1 MSKNI
6 RRKILIVDDEPSV
19 LNSLKR
25 TLRKEHDV
33 ILSQDGFSAIQVL
46 NEQEIAVII
55 ADQRMP
61 KMNGVTL
68 LQKAM
73 EIQPDT
79 ARILI
84 TGYSDIQAVID
95 AINEGNVYYYI
106 HKPWEPE
113 DVHLIIRQAIDRYN
127 LIQTNRSLVAEIE
140 ETNRRLSDEN
150 LLLTKDAEKRYSFD
164 QIIGESPIMND
175 VFILMRKVIPTDTT
189 VLILGET
196 GTGKELVARAIH
208 TNGSRKTG
216 MFVPQNCAALPDTLL
231 ESALFGH
238 KKGAFTD
245 AVSDKKGLFQ
255 MADGGTIFLDEITDT
270 SKAFQQRLLRV
281 LQEGEI
287 HPLGSDKAV
296 KVDVR
301 VISASQKD
309 LGEEVKQGRFRADLF
324 YRLNVFPVTLPTLR
338 ERHSDIPILIEHFLR
353 VYSQRLGKEING
365 ISQEVLSSL
374 MVYPFPGNVRELE
387 NIIERA
393 VVLAKDGSTLTE
405 DQISLHSDQPLN
417 FNLVF
422 PGEED
427 KKLKS
432 MVEAL
437 EKKAILQALQR
448 WKGNISKAA
457 KSLGLSR
464 PGLYQKIARYEIN
477 CKNNLQ

>member
-1 MSKNI
+1 MTKNI

-84 TGYSDIQAVID
+84 TGYSDIQAVIN

-113 DVHLIIRQAIDRYN
+113 DVRLIIRQAIDRYN
-127 LIQTNRSLVAEIE
+127 LVHTNRSLVAEIE

-150 LLLTKDAEKRYSFD
+150 LLLIQDAEKRYSFD

-208 TNGSRKTG
+208 TNGPRKTG

-301 VISASQKD
+301 IISASQKD

-405 DQISLHSDQPLN
+405 DQISLHSDQPLD
-417 FNLVF
+417 FNLIF

-464 PGLYQKIARYEIN
+464 PGLYQKIDRYKI
-477 CKNNLQ
+477 KM

>member
-1 MSKNI
+1 MTKNI

-68 LQKAM
+68 LEKAM

-79 ARILI
+79 ARILV

-113 DVHLIIRQAIDRYN
+113 DVRLIIRQAIDRYN
-127 LIQTNRSLVAEIE
+127 LVQTNRSLVAEIE

-208 TNGSRKTG
+208 TGGPRKTG

-405 DQISLHSDQPLN
+405 DQISLHSDQPLD
-417 FNLVF
+417 FNLIF

-464 PGLYQKIARYEIN
+464 PGLYQKIDRYEI
-477 CKNNLQ
+477 KM

>member
-1 MSKNI
+1 MTKNT

-68 LQKAM
+68 LEKAM

-79 ARILI
+79 ARILV

-113 DVHLIIRQAIDRYN
+113 DVRLIIRQAIDRYN

-140 ETNRRLSDEN
+140 DTNRRLSDEN
-150 LLLTKDAEKRYSFD
+150 LLLIQDAEKRYSFD

-208 TNGSRKTG
+208 TNGPRKTG

-405 DQISLHSDQPLN
+405 DQISLHSDQPLD
-417 FNLVF
+417 FNLIF

-464 PGLYQKIARYEIN
+464 PGLYQKIDRYEI
-477 CKNNLQ
+477 KM

>member
-1 MSKNI
+1 MTKNT

-68 LQKAM
+68 LEKAM
-73 EIQPDT
+73 KIQPDT
-79 ARILI
+79 ARILV

-113 DVHLIIRQAIDRYN
+113 DVRLIIRQAIDRYN

-150 LLLTKDAEKRYSFD
+150 LLLIQDAEKRYSFD
-164 QIIGESPIMND
+164 QIIGESPTMND
-175 VFILMRKVIPTDTT
+175 VFLLMRKVIPTDTT

-196 GTGKELVARAIH
+196 GTGKELIAREIH

-405 DQISLHSDQPLN
+405 DQISLHSDQPLD
-417 FNLVF
+417 FNLIF

-437 EKKAILQALQR
+437 EKKAIVQALQR

-464 PGLYQKIARYEIN
+464 PGLYQKIDRYEI
-477 CKNNLQ
+477 KM

>member
-1 MSKNI
+1 M
-6 RRKILIVDDEPSV
+6 
-19 LNSLKR
+19 
-25 TLRKEHDV
+25 
-33 ILSQDGFSAIQVL
+33 

-127 LIQTNRSLVAEIE
+127 LIQINRSLVAEIE

-387 NIIERA
+387 NIVERA

-427 KKLKS
+427 KNLKS

-464 PGLYQKIARYEIN
+464 PGLYQKIERYEIN
-477 CKNNLQ
+477 CKNSLQ

>member
-1 MSKNI
+1 MSRNI
-6 RRKILIVDDEPSV
+6 LRKILIVDDEPSV

-33 ILSQDGFSAIQVL
+33 ILCQDGFSAMLVL
-46 NEQEIAVII
+46 KEQEIAAII

-68 LQKAM
+68 LEKAM
-73 EIQPDT
+73 EIQPDAT
-79 ARILI
+79 RILI
-84 TGYSDIQAVID
+84 TGYSDIQTVID
-95 AINEGNVYYYI
+95 AINEGHVYCYI

-113 DVHLIIRQAIDRYN
+113 DVNLIVRQAIERYN
-127 LIQTNRSLVAEIE
+127 LIQTNRSLVAELE
-140 ETNRRLSDEN
+140 EANRCLSDEN
-150 LLLTKDAEKRYSFD
+150 LLLTQDAEKRYSFD
-164 QIIGESPIMND
+164 QIIGKSPVMNA
-175 VFILMRKVIPTDTT
+175 VFTLMRKVIPTDTT
-189 VLILGET
+189 VLIQGET

-216 MFVPQNCAALPDTLL
+216 LFVPQNCAALPDTLL

-255 MADGGTIFLDEITDT
+255 LADGGTIFLDEITDT
-270 SKAFQQRLLRV
+270 SSAFQQRLLRV

-287 HPLGSDKAV
+287 HPLGSDNSI

-324 YRLNVFPVTLPTLR
+324 YRLNVFPVTLPALR
-338 ERHSDIPILIEHFLR
+338 ERHGDIPLLVEHFLR
-353 VYSQRLGKEING
+353 VYSQRLGKKING
-365 ISQEVLSSL
+365 LSQEVLSSL

-393 VVLAKDGSTLTE
+393 VVLAMDGSTLTE
-405 DQISLHSDQPLN
+405 GQIFLHSDQIFN
-417 FNLVF
+417 FDFVS
-422 PGEED
+422 PGGED
-427 KKLKS
+427 KKLKN

-437 EKKAILQALQR
+437 EKKAILQELRR
-448 WKGNISKAA
+448 WNGNISKAA

-464 PGLYQKIARYEIN
+464 PGLYQKIDRYEIN
-477 CKNNLQ
+477 CKNN

>member
-1 MSKNI
+1 MTKNT

-68 LQKAM
+68 LEKAM

-79 ARILI
+79 ARILV

-113 DVHLIIRQAIDRYN
+113 DVRLIIRQAIDRYN

-164 QIIGESPIMND
+164 QIVGESPIMND

-324 YRLNVFPVTLPTLR
+324 YRLNVFPVPLPTLR

-374 MVYPFPGNVRELE
+374 MVYQFPGNVRELE

-405 DQISLHSDQPLN
+405 DQISLHSDQPLD
-417 FNLVF
+417 FNLIF

-464 PGLYQKIARYEIN
+464 PGLYQKIDRYEI
-477 CKNNLQ
+477 KM

>member
-1 MSKNI
+1 MSRNI
-6 RRKILIVDDEPSV
+6 LRKILIVDDEPSV

-33 ILSQDGFSAIQVL
+33 ILCQDGFSAMLVL
-46 NEQEIAVII
+46 KEQEIAAII

-68 LQKAM
+68 LEKAM
-73 EIQPDT
+73 EIQPDAT
-79 ARILI
+79 RILI
-84 TGYSDIQAVID
+84 TGYSDIQTVID

-113 DVHLIIRQAIDRYN
+113 DVNLIVRQAIERYN
-127 LIQTNRSLVAEIE
+127 LIQTNRSLVAELE
-140 ETNRRLSDEN
+140 EANRCLSDEN
-150 LLLTKDAEKRYSFD
+150 LLLTQDAEKRYSFD
-164 QIIGESPIMND
+164 QIIGKSPVMNA
-175 VFILMRKVIPTDTT
+175 VFTLMRKVIPTDTT
-189 VLILGET
+189 VLIQGET

-216 MFVPQNCAALPDTLL
+216 LFVPQNCAALPDTLL

-255 MADGGTIFLDEITDT
+255 LADGGTIFLDEITDT
-270 SKAFQQRLLRV
+270 SSAFQQRLLRV

-287 HPLGSDKAV
+287 HPLGSDNSI

-324 YRLNVFPVTLPTLR
+324 YRLNVFPVTLPALR
-338 ERHSDIPILIEHFLR
+338 ERHGDIPPLVEHFLR
-353 VYSQRLGKEING
+353 VYSQRLGKKING
-365 ISQEVLSSL
+365 LSQEVLSSL

-393 VVLAKDGSTLTE
+393 VVLAMDGSTLTE
-405 DQISLHSDQPLN
+405 GQIFLHSDQIFN
-417 FNLVF
+417 FDFVS
-422 PGEED
+422 PGGED
-427 KKLKS
+427 KKLKN

-437 EKKAILQALQR
+437 EKKAILQELRR
-448 WKGNISKAA
+448 WNGNISKAA

-464 PGLYQKIARYEIN
+464 PGLYQKIDRYEIN
-477 CKNNLQ
+477 CKDN

>member
-1 MSKNI
+1 MSRNI
-6 RRKILIVDDEPSV
+6 LRKILIVDDEPSV

-33 ILSQDGFSAIQVL
+33 ILCQDGFSAMLVL
-46 NEQEIAVII
+46 KEQEIAAII

-68 LQKAM
+68 LEKAM
-73 EIQPDT
+73 EIQPDAT
-79 ARILI
+79 RILI
-84 TGYSDIQAVID
+84 TGYSDIQTVID

-113 DVHLIIRQAIDRYN
+113 DVNLIVRQAIERYN
-127 LIQTNRSLVAEIE
+127 LIQTNRSLVAELE
-140 ETNRRLSDEN
+140 EANRCLSDEN
-150 LLLTKDAEKRYSFD
+150 LLLTQDAEKRYSFD
-164 QIIGESPIMND
+164 QIIGKSPVMNA
-175 VFILMRKVIPTDTT
+175 VFTLMRKVIPTDTT
-189 VLILGET
+189 VLIQGET

-216 MFVPQNCAALPDTLL
+216 LFVPQNCAALPDTLL
-231 ESALFGH
+231 ESALIGH

-245 AVSDKKGLFQ
+245 AVSYKKGLFQ
-255 MADGGTIFLDEITDT
+255 LADGVTIFLYEITDT
-270 SKAFQQRLLRV
+270 SSAFQQRLLRV

-287 HPLGSDKAV
+287 HPLGSDNSI

-324 YRLNVFPVTLPTLR
+324 YRLNVFPVTLPALR
-338 ERHSDIPILIEHFLR
+338 ERHGDIPLLVEHFLR
-353 VYSQRLGKEING
+353 VYSQRLGKKMNG
-365 ISQEVLSSL
+365 LSQEVLSSL

-393 VVLAKDGSTLTE
+393 VVLAMDGSTLTE
-405 DQISLHSDQPLN
+405 GQIFLHSDQIFN
-417 FNLVF
+417 FDFVS
-422 PGEED
+422 PGGED
-427 KKLKS
+427 KKLKN

-437 EKKAILQALQR
+437 EKKAILQELRR
-448 WKGNISKAA
+448 WNGNISKAA

-464 PGLYQKIARYEIN
+464 PGLYQKIDRYEIN
-477 CKNNLQ
+477 CKDN

>member
-1 MSKNI
+1 MTKNI

-68 LQKAM
+68 LEKAM

-79 ARILI
+79 ARILV

-113 DVHLIIRQAIDRYN
+113 DVRLIIRQAIDRYN

-208 TNGSRKTG
+208 TNGPRKTG

-405 DQISLHSDQPLN
+405 DQISLHSDQPLD
-417 FNLVF
+417 FNLIF

-464 PGLYQKIARYEIN
+464 PGLYQKIDRYEI
-477 CKNNLQ
+477 KM

>member
-1 MSKNI
+1 MTKNT

-68 LQKAM
+68 LEKAM

-84 TGYSDIQAVID
+84 TGYSDIQAVIN

-208 TNGSRKTG
+208 TNGPRKTG

-301 VISASQKD
+301 IISASQKD

-353 VYSQRLGKEING
+353 VYSQRLGKKING

-374 MVYPFPGNVRELE
+374 MVYLFPGNVRELE

-405 DQISLHSDQPLN
+405 DQISLHSDQPLD
-417 FNLVF
+417 FNLIF

-464 PGLYQKIARYEIN
+464 PGLYQKIDRYEI
-477 CKNNLQ
+477 KM

>member
-1 MSKNI
+1 MTKNI

-68 LQKAM
+68 LEKAM
-73 EIQPDT
+73 KIQPDT

-84 TGYSDIQAVID
+84 TGYSDIQAVIN

-208 TNGSRKTG
+208 TNGPRKTG

-405 DQISLHSDQPLN
+405 DQISLHSDQPLD
-417 FNLVF
+417 FNLIF

-464 PGLYQKIARYEIN
+464 PGLYQKIDRYEI
-477 CKNNLQ
+477 KM

>member
-1 MSKNI
+1 MTKNT

-68 LQKAM
+68 LEKAM

-79 ARILI
+79 ARILV

-113 DVHLIIRQAIDRYN
+113 DVRLIIRQAIDRYN

-140 ETNRRLSDEN
+140 DTNRRLSDEN
-150 LLLTKDAEKRYSFD
+150 LLLIQDAEKRYSFD

-405 DQISLHSDQPLN
+405 DQISLHSDQPLD
-417 FNLVF
+417 FNLIF

-464 PGLYQKIARYEIN
+464 PGLYQKIDRYEI
-477 CKNNLQ
+477 KM

>member
-84 TGYSDIQAVID
+84 TGYSDIQAVIN

-301 VISASQKD
+301 IISASQKD

-374 MVYPFPGNVRELE
+374 MVYQFPGNVRELE

-405 DQISLHSDQPLN
+405 DQISLHSDQPLD
-417 FNLVF
+417 FNLIF

-464 PGLYQKIARYEIN
+464 PGLYQKIDRYEI
-477 CKNNLQ
+477 KM

>member
-1 MSKNI
+1 MSRNI
-6 RRKILIVDDEPSV
+6 LRKILIVDDEPSV

-33 ILSQDGFSAIQVL
+33 ILCQDGFSAMLVL
-46 NEQEIAVII
+46 KEQEIAAII

-68 LQKAM
+68 LEKAM
-73 EIQPDT
+73 EIQPDAT
-79 ARILI
+79 RILI
-84 TGYSDIQAVID
+84 TGYSDIQTVID

-113 DVHLIIRQAIDRYN
+113 DVNLIVRQAIERYN
-127 LIQTNRSLVAEIE
+127 LIQTNRSLVAELE
-140 ETNRRLSDEN
+140 EANRCLSDEN
-150 LLLTKDAEKRYSFD
+150 LLLTQDAEKRYSFD
-164 QIIGESPIMND
+164 QIIGKSPVMNA
-175 VFILMRKVIPTDTT
+175 VFTLMRKVIPTDTT
-189 VLILGET
+189 VLIQGET

-216 MFVPQNCAALPDTLL
+216 LFVPQNCAALPDTLL

-255 MADGGTIFLDEITDT
+255 LADGGTIFLDEITDT
-270 SKAFQQRLLRV
+270 SSAFQQRLLRV

-287 HPLGSDKAV
+287 HPLGSDNSI

-324 YRLNVFPVTLPTLR
+324 YRLNVFPVTLPALR
-338 ERHSDIPILIEHFLR
+338 ERHGDIPLLVEHFLR
-353 VYSQRLGKEING
+353 VYSQRLGKKING
-365 ISQEVLSSL
+365 LSQEVLSSL

-393 VVLAKDGSTLTE
+393 VVLAMDGSTLTE
-405 DQISLHSDQPLN
+405 GQIFLHSDQIFN
-417 FNLVF
+417 FDFVS
-422 PGEED
+422 PGGED
-427 KKLKS
+427 KKLKN

-437 EKKAILQALQR
+437 EKKAILQELRR
-448 WKGNISKAA
+448 WNGNISKAA

-464 PGLYQKIARYEIN
+464 PGLYQKIDRYEIN
-477 CKNNLQ
+477 CKNN

>member
-1 MSKNI
+1 MTKNI

-68 LQKAM
+68 LEKAM

-79 ARILI
+79 ARILV

-113 DVHLIIRQAIDRYN
+113 DVRLIIRQAIDRYN

-150 LLLTKDAEKRYSFD
+150 LLLIQDAEKRYSFD

-196 GTGKELVARAIH
+196 GTGKELVAREIH
-208 TNGSRKTG
+208 TNGPRKTG

-353 VYSQRLGKEING
+353 VFSQRLGKQING
-365 ISQEVLSSL
+365 ISQEILSSL

-405 DQISLHSDQPLN
+405 DQISLHSDQPLD
-417 FNLVF
+417 FNLIL

-464 PGLYQKIARYEIN
+464 PGLYQKIDRYEI
-477 CKNNLQ
+477 KM

>member
-1 MSKNI
+1 MSRNI
-6 RRKILIVDDEPSV
+6 LRKILIVDDEPSV

-33 ILSQDGFSAIQVL
+33 ILCQDGFSAMLVL
-46 NEQEIAVII
+46 KEQEIAAII

-68 LQKAM
+68 LEKAM
-73 EIQPDT
+73 EIQPDAT
-79 ARILI
+79 RILI
-84 TGYSDIQAVID
+84 TGYSDIQTVID

-113 DVHLIIRQAIDRYN
+113 DVNLIVRQAIERYN
-127 LIQTNRSLVAEIE
+127 LIQTNRSLVAELE
-140 ETNRRLSDEN
+140 EANRCLSDEN
-150 LLLTKDAEKRYSFD
+150 LLLTQDAEKRYSFD
-164 QIIGESPIMND
+164 QIIGESPVMNA
-175 VFILMRKVIPTDTT
+175 VFTLMRKVIPTDTT
-189 VLILGET
+189 VLIRGET

-216 MFVPQNCAALPDTLL
+216 LFVPQNCAALPDTLL

-255 MADGGTIFLDEITDT
+255 LADGGTIFLDEITDT
-270 SKAFQQRLLRV
+270 SSAFQQRLLRV

-287 HPLGSDKAV
+287 HPLGSDNSI

-324 YRLNVFPVTLPTLR
+324 YRLNVFPVTLPALR
-338 ERHSDIPILIEHFLR
+338 ERHGDIPPLVEHFLR
-353 VYSQRLGKEING
+353 VYSQRLGKKING
-365 ISQEVLSSL
+365 LSQEVLSSL

-393 VVLAKDGSTLTE
+393 VVLAMDGSTLTE
-405 DQISLHSDQPLN
+405 GQIFLHSDQIFN
-417 FNLVF
+417 FDFVS
-422 PGEED
+422 PGGED
-427 KKLKS
+427 KKLKN

-437 EKKAILQALQR
+437 EKKAILQELRR
-448 WKGNISKAA
+448 WNGNISKAA

-464 PGLYQKIARYEIN
+464 PGLYQKIDRYEIN
-477 CKNNLQ
+477 CKNN

>member
-1 MSKNI
+1 MIKNT

-68 LQKAM
+68 LEKAM

-79 ARILI
+79 ARILV

-113 DVHLIIRQAIDRYN
+113 DVRLIIRQAIDRYN

-140 ETNRRLSDEN
+140 DTNRRLSDEN
-150 LLLTKDAEKRYSFD
+150 LLLIQDAEKRYSFD

-208 TNGSRKTG
+208 TSGPRKTG

-353 VYSQRLGKEING
+353 VYSQRLGKKING

-374 MVYPFPGNVRELE
+374 MVYLFPGNVRELE

-405 DQISLHSDQPLN
+405 DQISLHSDQPLD
-417 FNLVF
+417 FNLIF

-464 PGLYQKIARYEIN
+464 PGLYQKIDRYEI
-477 CKNNLQ
+477 KM

>member
-1 MSKNI
+1 MTKNI

-68 LQKAM
+68 LEKAM

-79 ARILI
+79 ARILV

-113 DVHLIIRQAIDRYN
+113 DVRLIIRQAIDRYN
-127 LIQTNRSLVAEIE
+127 LVQTNRSLVAEIE
-140 ETNRRLSDEN
+140 DTNRRLSDEN
-150 LLLTKDAEKRYSFD
+150 LLLIQDAEKRYSFD

-405 DQISLHSDQPLN
+405 DQISLHSDQPLD
-417 FNLVF
+417 FNLIL

-464 PGLYQKIARYEIN
+464 PGLYQKIDRYEI
-477 CKNNLQ
+477 KM

>member
-1 MSKNI
+1 MTKNI

-68 LQKAM
+68 LEKAM

-79 ARILI
+79 ARILV

-113 DVHLIIRQAIDRYN
+113 DVRLIIRQAIDRYN
-127 LIQTNRSLVAEIE
+127 LVQTNRSLVAEIE

-150 LLLTKDAEKRYSFD
+150 LLLIQDAEKRYSFD

-208 TNGSRKTG
+208 TNGPRKTG

-353 VYSQRLGKEING
+353 VYSQRLGKQING
-365 ISQEVLSSL
+365 ISQEILSSL

-405 DQISLHSDQPLN
+405 DQISLHSDQPLDFN
-417 FNLVF
+417 FIF

-437 EKKAILQALQR
+437 EKKAIIQALQR

-464 PGLYQKIARYEIN
+464 PGLYQKIDRYEI
-477 CKNNLQ
+477 KM

>member
-1 MSKNI
+1 MSRNI
-6 RRKILIVDDEPSV
+6 LRKILIVDDEPSV

-33 ILSQDGFSAIQVL
+33 ILCQDGFSAMLVL
-46 NEQEIAVII
+46 KEQEIAAII

-68 LQKAM
+68 LEKAM
-73 EIQPDT
+73 EIQPDAT
-79 ARILI
+79 RILI
-84 TGYSDIQAVID
+84 TGYSDIQTVID

-113 DVHLIIRQAIDRYN
+113 DVNLIVRQAIERYN
-127 LIQTNRSLVAEIE
+127 LIQTNRSLVAELE
-140 ETNRRLSDEN
+140 EANRCLSDEN
-150 LLLTKDAEKRYSFD
+150 LLLTQDAEKRYSFD
-164 QIIGESPIMND
+164 QIIGKSPVMNA
-175 VFILMRKVIPTDTT
+175 VFTLMRKVIPTDTT
-189 VLILGET
+189 VLIQGET

-216 MFVPQNCAALPDTLL
+216 LFVPQNCAALPDTLL
-231 ESALFGH
+231 ESALIGH

-245 AVSDKKGLFQ
+245 AVSYKKGLFQ
-255 MADGGTIFLDEITDT
+255 LADGVTIFLYEITDT
-270 SKAFQQRLLRV
+270 SSAFQQRLLRV

-287 HPLGSDKAV
+287 HPLGSDNSI

-324 YRLNVFPVTLPTLR
+324 YRLNVFPVTLPALR
-338 ERHSDIPILIEHFLR
+338 ERHGDIPLLVEHFLR
-353 VYSQRLGKEING
+353 VYSQRLGKKING
-365 ISQEVLSSL
+365 LSQEVLSSL

-393 VVLAKDGSTLTE
+393 VVLAMDGSTLTE
-405 DQISLHSDQPLN
+405 GQIFLHSDQIFN
-417 FNLVF
+417 FDFVS
-422 PGEED
+422 PGGED
-427 KKLKS
+427 KKLKN

-437 EKKAILQALQR
+437 EKKAILQELRR
-448 WKGNISKAA
+448 WNGNISKAA

-464 PGLYQKIARYEIN
+464 PGLYQKIDRYEIN
-477 CKNNLQ
+477 CKDN

>member
-1 MSKNI
+1 
-6 RRKILIVDDEPSV
+6 
-19 LNSLKR
+19 
-25 TLRKEHDV
+25 
-33 ILSQDGFSAIQVL
+33 L

-84 TGYSDIQAVID
+84 TGYSDIQAVIN

-301 VISASQKD
+301 IISASQKD

-374 MVYPFPGNVRELE
+374 MVYQFPGNVRELE

-405 DQISLHSDQPLN
+405 DQISLHSDQPLD
-417 FNLVF
+417 FNLIF

-464 PGLYQKIARYEIN
+464 PGLYQKIDRYEI
-477 CKNNLQ
+477 KM

>member
-1 MSKNI
+1 MTKNI

-68 LQKAM
+68 LEKAM

-79 ARILI
+79 ARILV

-113 DVHLIIRQAIDRYN
+113 DVRLIIRQAIDRYN

-150 LLLTKDAEKRYSFD
+150 LLLIQDAEKRYSFD

-208 TNGSRKTG
+208 TSGPRKTG

-405 DQISLHSDQPLN
+405 DQISLHSDQPLDFN
-417 FNLVF
+417 FIF

-437 EKKAILQALQR
+437 EKKAIIQALQR

-464 PGLYQKIARYEIN
+464 PGLYQKIDRYEI
-477 CKNNLQ
+477 KM

>member
-25 TLRKEHDV
+25 TLRKEYDV

-164 QIIGESPIMND
+164 QIIGESPIMHD

-324 YRLNVFPVTLPTLR
+324 YRLNVFPVTLPALR
-338 ERHSDIPILIEHFLR
+338 ERHGDIPLLVEHFLR
-353 VYSQRLGKEING
+353 VYSQRLGKKING
-365 ISQEVLSSL
+365 LSQEVLSSL

-393 VVLAKDGSTLTE
+393 VVLAMDGSTLTE
-405 DQISLHSDQPLN
+405 GQIFLHSDQIFN
-417 FNLVF
+417 FDFVS
-422 PGEED
+422 PDGED
-427 KKLKS
+427 KKLKN

-437 EKKAILQALQR
+437 EKKAILQELRR
-448 WKGNISKAA
+448 WNGNISKAA

-464 PGLYQKIARYEIN
+464 PGLYQKIDRYEIN
-477 CKNNLQ
+477 CKNN

>member
-1 MSKNI
+1 MTKNI

-68 LQKAM
+68 LEKAM

-79 ARILI
+79 ARILV

-113 DVHLIIRQAIDRYN
+113 DVRLIIRQAIDRYN

-150 LLLTKDAEKRYSFD
+150 LLLIQDAEKRYSFD

-208 TNGSRKTG
+208 TNGPRKTG

-374 MVYPFPGNVRELE
+374 MVYQFPGNVRELE

-405 DQISLHSDQPLN
+405 DQISLHSDQPLD
-417 FNLVF
+417 FNLIF

-437 EKKAILQALQR
+437 EKKAIVQALQR

-464 PGLYQKIARYEIN
+464 PGLYQKIDRYEI
-477 CKNNLQ
+477 KM

>member
-150 LLLTKDAEKRYSFD
+150 LLLTQDAEKRYSFD

-387 NIIERA
+387 NIVERA

-464 PGLYQKIARYEIN
+464 PGLYQKIERYEIN

>member
-1 MSKNI
+1 MTKNI

-68 LQKAM
+68 LEKAM

-79 ARILI
+79 ARILV

-113 DVHLIIRQAIDRYN
+113 DVRLIIRQAIDRYN
-127 LIQTNRSLVAEIE
+127 LVQTNRSLVAEIE

-150 LLLTKDAEKRYSFD
+150 LLLIQDAEKRYSFD

-208 TNGSRKTG
+208 TNGPRKTG

-324 YRLNVFPVTLPTLR
+324 YRLNVFPVPLPTLR

-405 DQISLHSDQPLN
+405 DQISLHSDQPLD
-417 FNLVF
+417 FNLIF

-464 PGLYQKIARYEIN
+464 PGLYQKIDRYEI
-477 CKNNLQ
+477 KM

>member
-1 MSKNI
+1 MTKNT

-68 LQKAM
+68 LEKAM

-79 ARILI
+79 ARILV

-113 DVHLIIRQAIDRYN
+113 DVRLIIRQAIDRYN

-140 ETNRRLSDEN
+140 DTNRRLSDEN
-150 LLLTKDAEKRYSFD
+150 LLLIQDAEKRYSFD

-208 TNGSRKTG
+208 TNGPRKTG

-324 YRLNVFPVTLPTLR
+324 YRLNVFPVPLPTLR

-353 VYSQRLGKEING
+353 VFSQRLGKQING
-365 ISQEVLSSL
+365 ISQEILSSL

-405 DQISLHSDQPLN
+405 DQISLHSDQPLD
-417 FNLVF
+417 FNLIF

-464 PGLYQKIARYEIN
+464 PGLYQKIDRYEI
-477 CKNNLQ
+477 KM

>member
-1 MSKNI
+1 
-6 RRKILIVDDEPSV
+6 
-19 LNSLKR
+19 
-25 TLRKEHDV
+25 
-33 ILSQDGFSAIQVL
+33 
-46 NEQEIAVII
+46 
-55 ADQRMP
+55 
-61 KMNGVTL
+61 
-68 LQKAM
+68 
-73 EIQPDT
+73 
-79 ARILI
+79 
-84 TGYSDIQAVID
+84 
-95 AINEGNVYYYI
+95 
-106 HKPWEPE
+106 
-113 DVHLIIRQAIDRYN
+113 
-127 LIQTNRSLVAEIE
+127 
-140 ETNRRLSDEN
+140 
-150 LLLTKDAEKRYSFD
+150 
-164 QIIGESPIMND
+164 
-175 VFILMRKVIPTDTT
+175 
-189 VLILGET
+189 
-196 GTGKELVARAIH
+196 
-208 TNGSRKTG
+208 

-255 MADGGTIFLDEITDT
+255 KADGGTIFLDEITDT

-427 KKLKS
+427 KKT
-432 MVEAL
+432 
-437 EKKAILQALQR
+437 EKY
-448 WKGNISKAA
+448 G
-457 KSLGLSR
+457 
-464 PGLYQKIARYEIN
+464 
-477 CKNNLQ
+477 

>member
-1 MSKNI
+1 MTKNI

-68 LQKAM
+68 LEKAM

-79 ARILI
+79 ARILV
-84 TGYSDIQAVID
+84 TGYSDIQAVIN

-113 DVHLIIRQAIDRYN
+113 DVRLIIRQAIDRYN
-127 LIQTNRSLVAEIE
+127 LVQTNRSLVAEIE

-150 LLLTKDAEKRYSFD
+150 LLLIQDAEKRYSFD

-208 TNGSRKTG
+208 TNGPRKTG

-324 YRLNVFPVTLPTLR
+324 YRLNVFPVPLPTLR

-405 DQISLHSDQPLN
+405 DQISLHSDQPLDFN
-417 FNLVF
+417 FIF

-464 PGLYQKIARYEIN
+464 PGLYQKIDRYEI
-477 CKNNLQ
+477 KM

>member
-1 MSKNI
+1 MTKNI

-68 LQKAM
+68 LEKAM

-79 ARILI
+79 ARILV

-113 DVHLIIRQAIDRYN
+113 DVRLIIRQAIDRYN
-127 LIQTNRSLVAEIE
+127 LVQTNRSLVAEIE

-150 LLLTKDAEKRYSFD
+150 LLLIQDAGKRYSFD

-208 TNGSRKTG
+208 TNGPRKTG

-353 VYSQRLGKEING
+353 VFSQRLGKQING
-365 ISQEVLSSL
+365 ISQEILSSL

-405 DQISLHSDQPLN
+405 DQISLHSDQPLD
-417 FNLVF
+417 FNLIF
-422 PGEED
+422 PDEED

-437 EKKAILQALQR
+437 EKKAIFQALQR

-464 PGLYQKIARYEIN
+464 PGLYQKIDRYEI
-477 CKNNLQ
+477 KM

>member
-1 MSKNI
+1 M
-6 RRKILIVDDEPSV
+6 
-19 LNSLKR
+19 
-25 TLRKEHDV
+25 
-33 ILSQDGFSAIQVL
+33 

-84 TGYSDIQAVID
+84 TGYSDIQAVIN

-301 VISASQKD
+301 IISASQKD

-374 MVYPFPGNVRELE
+374 MVYQFPGNVRELE

-405 DQISLHSDQPLN
+405 DQISLHSDQPLD
-417 FNLVF
+417 FNLIF

-464 PGLYQKIARYEIN
+464 PGLYQKIDRYEI
-477 CKNNLQ
+477 KM

>member
-1 MSKNI
+1 MTKNI

-68 LQKAM
+68 LEKAM

-79 ARILI
+79 ARILV

-113 DVHLIIRQAIDRYN
+113 DVRLIIRQAIDRYN
-127 LIQTNRSLVAEIE
+127 LVQTNRSLVAEIE

-208 TNGSRKTG
+208 TNGPRKTG

-405 DQISLHSDQPLN
+405 DQISLHSDQPLD
-417 FNLVF
+417 FNLIF

-464 PGLYQKIARYEIN
+464 PGLYQKIDRYEI
-477 CKNNLQ
+477 KM

>member
-1 MSKNI
+1 MTKNI

-68 LQKAM
+68 LEKAM

-79 ARILI
+79 ARILV

-113 DVHLIIRQAIDRYN
+113 DVRLIIRQAIDRYN

-150 LLLTKDAEKRYSFD
+150 LLLIQDAEKRYSFD

-175 VFILMRKVIPTDTT
+175 VFILMKKVIPTDTT

-208 TNGSRKTG
+208 TNGPRKTG

-324 YRLNVFPVTLPTLR
+324 YRLNVFPVPLPTLR

-405 DQISLHSDQPLN
+405 DQISLHSDQPLD
-417 FNLVF
+417 FNLIF

-464 PGLYQKIARYEIN
+464 PGLYQKIDRYEI
-477 CKNNLQ
+477 KM

>member
-1 MSKNI
+1 
-6 RRKILIVDDEPSV
+6 

-68 LQKAM
+68 LEKAM

-79 ARILI
+79 ARILV

-113 DVHLIIRQAIDRYN
+113 DVRLIIRQAIDRYN
-127 LIQTNRSLVAEIE
+127 LVQTNRSLVAEIE

-150 LLLTKDAEKRYSFD
+150 LLLIQDAEKRYSFD

-208 TNGSRKTG
+208 TNGPRKTG

-324 YRLNVFPVTLPTLR
+324 YRLNVFPVPLPTLR

-405 DQISLHSDQPLN
+405 DQISLHSDQPLD
-417 FNLVF
+417 FNLIF

-464 PGLYQKIARYEIN
+464 PGLYQKIDRYEI
-477 CKNNLQ
+477 KM

>member
-1 MSKNI
+1 MTKNI

-68 LQKAM
+68 LEKAM

-79 ARILI
+79 ARILV

-113 DVHLIIRQAIDRYN
+113 DVRLIIRQAIDRYN
-127 LIQTNRSLVAEIE
+127 LVQTNRSLVAEIE

-150 LLLTKDAEKRYSFD
+150 LLLIQDAEKRYSFD

-208 TNGSRKTG
+208 TNGPRKTG

-353 VYSQRLGKEING
+353 VFSQRLGKQING
-365 ISQEVLSSL
+365 ISQEILSSL

-405 DQISLHSDQPLN
+405 DQISLHSDQPLD
-417 FNLVF
+417 FNLIF

-437 EKKAILQALQR
+437 EKKAIFQALQR

-464 PGLYQKIARYEIN
+464 PGLYQKIDRYEI
-477 CKNNLQ
+477 KM

>member
-1 MSKNI
+1 MTKNI

-68 LQKAM
+68 LEKAM

-79 ARILI
+79 ARILV

-113 DVHLIIRQAIDRYN
+113 DVRLIIRQAIDRYN
-127 LIQTNRSLVAEIE
+127 LVQTNRSLVAEIE

-150 LLLTKDAEKRYSFD
+150 LLLIQDAEKRYSFD

-208 TNGSRKTG
+208 TNGPRKTG

-301 VISASQKD
+301 IISASQKD
-309 LGEEVKQGRFRADLF
+309 LGEEVKQGRFRADPF

-374 MVYPFPGNVRELE
+374 MVYQFPGNVRELE

-405 DQISLHSDQPLN
+405 DQISLHSDQPLD
-417 FNLVF
+417 FYLIF

-464 PGLYQKIARYEIN
+464 PGLYQKIDRYEI
-477 CKNNLQ
+477 KM

>member
-1 MSKNI
+1 MTKNI

-68 LQKAM
+68 LEKAM

-79 ARILI
+79 ARILV

-113 DVHLIIRQAIDRYN
+113 DVRLIIRQAIDRYN
-127 LIQTNRSLVAEIE
+127 LVQTNRSLVAEIE

-150 LLLTKDAEKRYSFD
+150 LLLIQDAEKRYSFD

-208 TNGSRKTG
+208 TSGPRKTG

-353 VYSQRLGKEING
+353 VFSQRLGKQING
-365 ISQEVLSSL
+365 ISQEILSSL

-405 DQISLHSDQPLN
+405 DQISLHSDQPLDFN
-417 FNLVF
+417 FIF

-464 PGLYQKIARYEIN
+464 PGLYQKIDRYEI
-477 CKNNLQ
+477 KM

>member
-1 MSKNI
+1 MTKNI

-68 LQKAM
+68 LEKAM

-79 ARILI
+79 ARILV

-113 DVHLIIRQAIDRYN
+113 DVRLIIRQAIDRYN

-150 LLLTKDAEKRYSFD
+150 LLLIQDAEKRYSFD

-353 VYSQRLGKEING
+353 VFSQRLGKQING
-365 ISQEVLSSL
+365 ISQEILSSL

-393 VVLAKDGSTLTE
+393 IVLAKDGSTLTE
-405 DQISLHSDQPLN
+405 DQISLHSDQLLD
-417 FNLVF
+417 FNLIF

-464 PGLYQKIARYEIN
+464 PGLYQKIDRYEI
-477 CKNNLQ
+477 KM